1 MSEDLKLAEGIS
13 PPKRRGDIVN
23 KEDFVFDKA
32 SQYGDWHTMNEG
44 SDETYEIAKEQ
55 LMPQME
61 KFIPKEYR
69 HLVVWIRHHFEESS
83 IKVKDDNYEML
94 GLTKSEIGTR
104 MDIPESWT
112 IAWKYTPEDMHRKT
126 LDCDKL
132 VKAKS

>member
-1 MSEDLKLAEGIS
+1 M
-13 PPKRRGDIVN
+13 N

-32 SQYGDWHTMNEG
+32 SQYGDWNTMSEG

-69 HLVVWIRHHFEESS
+69 HLVAWIRHHIEESS

-104 MDIPESWT
+104 VDIPESWT
-112 IAWKYTPEDMHRKT
+112 IAWKYTPEDMRRKT
-126 LDCDKL
+126 LDCDIL